1 VGMSRRNKSLIPAA
15 TIAVA
20 LVFAATPAS
29 AGQGG
34 IPTEGSCGLG
44 KSIAQEAIQDQTSP
58 GATEAAR
65 TPPAEVG
72 CTGNGP

>member
-15 TIAVA
+15 TVAVA

-34 IPTEGSCGLG
+34 TPTEGSCGLG
-44 KSIAQEAIQDQTSP
+44 KSVAHGAIQDQTSP